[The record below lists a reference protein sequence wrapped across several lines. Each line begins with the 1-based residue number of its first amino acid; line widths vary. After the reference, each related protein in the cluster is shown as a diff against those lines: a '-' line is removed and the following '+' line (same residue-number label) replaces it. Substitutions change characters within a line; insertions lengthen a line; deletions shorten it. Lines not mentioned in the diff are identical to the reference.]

1 MTTLQDVEL
10 AATVAF
16 SWSPQ
21 LCTQHSPGTPN
32 SCKRCRGEDRVK
44 CRIQSCVRSALQIL
58 RDGIMPL
65 HPEGNPMLLVDTAL
79 NAALDIESFFD
90 ELGPVTRFAIQAR
103 AYARG
108 K

>member
-21 LCTQHSPGTPN
+21 LCTEHVPPALN
-32 SCKRCRGEDRVK
+32 ICKRCRGEDRVR
-44 CRIQSCVRSALQIL
+44 CRVQSHVRSALQIL
-58 RDGIMPL
+58 RDGVMPL
-65 HPEGNPMLLVDTAL
+65 HPEGNPMSSLHTLL
-79 NAALDIESFFD
+79 NALLDIESFFD
-90 ELGPVTRFAIQAR
+90 ELGPISRFAIQAR